1 MGARF
6 IASSRPNKLTNYLE
20 LACPPGVETLNL
32 PGGLFVMTPKKLAL
46 IIGLMLGVGLI
57 AGGIVYAQ
65 QAAAPEALLEAQDPL
80 NGEVRGLSFM
90 IDGGPFLGVSVEDI
104 SKENMSRYGMREVR
118 GVGVTQVVKDSPAE
132 KAGLRKDDVILRFEG
147 ESVTSARKL
156 TRLVGEA
163 SADQTVRLTISR
175 GGSEQEIS
183 ATLAKH
189 DGMQNVFSGALRPDI
204 FRGTTPFPMKI
215 DPGMIQIN
223 PGEGGFAFAFGN
235 RRIGVST
242 QPLTKQLAD
251 YFGVKDGGLLI
262 TSVNDNSPAAKAG
275 LKAGDVITAVDGEK
289 VTSPGDVSRAISKKE
304 DGPVSLTIFRDR
316 NTRTVTVTPE
326 KNPERTLMRPGT
338 IGTRRIV
345 IPSIQ
350 VPAVPEMNIQ
360 IPRIAIPATPQ
371 IDVTVPRR
379 APRVMTRSHQ
389 III

>member
-1 MGARF
+1 
-6 IASSRPNKLTNYLE
+6 
-20 LACPPGVETLNL
+20 
-32 PGGLFVMTPKKLAL
+32 MTHKKLAL
-46 IIGLMLGVGLI
+46 VIGLMLGVGVI
-57 AGGIVYAQ
+57 AGGIAYAQ
-65 QAAAPEALLEAQDPL
+65 QAAAPEALIEAQEPATP
-80 NGEVRGLSFM
+80 EASRAFSIMF
-90 IDGGPFLGVSVEDI
+90 DGGTFLGVYAEDI

-132 KAGLRKDDVILRFEG
+132 KAGLKKDDVIVRFDG

-156 TRLVGEA
+156 NRLVGEA

-175 GGSEQEIS
+175 GGSEQEVS

-189 DGMQNVFSGALRPDI
+189 DGMQNVFRGAMTPEI
-204 FRGTTPFPMKI
+204 FRGTTPGPVKI

-223 PGEGGFAFAFGN
+223 PGEGGFTFAFGN

-242 QPLTKQLAD
+242 QSLTKQLAD

-304 DGPVSLTIFRDR
+304 DGPVSLTIIRDR
-316 NTRTVTVTPE
+316 NTRTITVTPE

-338 IGTRRIV
+338 IGMRRIV

-360 IPRIAIPATPQ
+360 IPRIVIPATPQ
-371 IDVTVPRR
+371 IDVIVPRR
-379 APRVMTRSHQ
+379 APRVVTRSHQ

>member
-1 MGARF
+1 M
-6 IASSRPNKLTNYLE
+6 I
-20 LACPPGVETLNL
+20 
-32 PGGLFVMTPKKLAL
+32 PKKLAL
-46 IIGLMLGVGLI
+46 IIGLTIGVGLI

-65 QAAAPEALLEAQDPL
+65 QAAAPEALLEAQEPSTADASRL
-80 NGEVRGLSFM
+80 FSIML
-90 IDGGPFLGVSVEDI
+90 DGGTVLGVSVEDI

-132 KAGLRKDDVILRFEG
+132 KAGLKKDDVILRFEG

-163 SADQTVRLTISR
+163 SADQTVRLAISR
-175 GGSEQEIS
+175 GGSEQEVS

-189 DGMQNVFSGALRPDI
+189 DGLQNVFGGAMPPGIL
-204 FRGTTPFPMKI
+204 RGTTPFPKFDPGAMKI

-223 PGEGGFAFAFGN
+223 PGDGGLMFAFGN

-262 TSVNDNSPAAKAG
+262 TSVNDNSPAGKAG

-304 DGPVSLTIFRDR
+304 DGPVSLTIIRDR

-326 KNPERTLMRPGT
+326 KNAERTLMRPGT

-345 IPSIQ
+345 IPSVQ
-350 VPAVPEMNIQ
+350 VPAVPEMNIR
-360 IPRIAIPATPQ
+360 IPRIVVPATPQ
-371 IDVTVPRR
+371 IDVTVPSR
-379 APRVMTRSHQ
+379 APRKLVRSHQ

>member
-1 MGARF
+1 
-6 IASSRPNKLTNYLE
+6 
-20 LACPPGVETLNL
+20 
-32 PGGLFVMTPKKLAL
+32 MTPKKLTL
-46 IIGLMLGVGLI
+46 IIGLMLGVGVI

-65 QAAAPEALLEAQDPL
+65 QAAAPEALLEAQEPATPEASRLFSIML
-80 NGEVRGLSFM
+80 NGGT
-90 IDGGPFLGVSVEDI
+90 FLGVSVEDI
-104 SKENMSRYGMREVR
+104 SKENMSRYALREVR
-118 GVGVTQVVKDSPAE
+118 GVGVTQVLKDSPAE
-132 KAGLRKDDVILRFEG
+132 KAGLKKDDVILRFDG

-163 SADQTVRLTISR
+163 SADQTVRITISR
-175 GGSEQEIS
+175 GGSEQEVS
-183 ATLAKH
+183 ATLAKQ
-189 DGMQNVFSGALRPDI
+189 DGLQNVFGSATPPGI

-223 PGEGGFAFAFGN
+223 PGEGGFAFAFGGN

-262 TSVNDNSPAAKAG
+262 TSVDDNSPAAKAG
-275 LKAGDVITAVDGEK
+275 LKAGDVMTAVDGEK
-289 VTSPGDVSRAISKKE
+289 VASPGDVSRAISKKE
-304 DGPVSLTIFRDR
+304 DGPVSLTIIRDR
-316 NTRTVTVTPE
+316 NSRTVTLTPE
-326 KNPERTLMRPGT
+326 KNPERTLIRPGT

-360 IPRIAIPATPQ
+360 IPRIVVPATPQ

-379 APRVMTRSHQ
+379 APRVVTRSHQ